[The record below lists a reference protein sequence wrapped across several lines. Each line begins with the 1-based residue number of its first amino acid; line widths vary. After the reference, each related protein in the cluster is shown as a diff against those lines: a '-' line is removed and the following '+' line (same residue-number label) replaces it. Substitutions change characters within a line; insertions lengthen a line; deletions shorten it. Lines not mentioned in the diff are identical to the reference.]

1 MVLALPGILLPCRH
15 EPLDRETGQPLPMP
29 QTLNKYSYSY
39 LVPINALA
47 MKLEVLMYAVCCSA
61 VSAKM
66 QLLSCSGQTLS
77 SGYLVKSAGMGG
89 VTKDP
94 MGFLWIYQKTK
105 YIKLMYIIMLR
116 LQYKFLYN
124 NMTSVCIFIGC

>member
-29 QTLNKYSYSY
+29 LTLNKYSY
-39 LVPINALA
+39 LVRINALA
-47 MKLEVLMYAVCCSA
+47 MKLEILMYAVCCSA

-94 MGFLWIYQKTK
+94 MGFLWIYKKTK